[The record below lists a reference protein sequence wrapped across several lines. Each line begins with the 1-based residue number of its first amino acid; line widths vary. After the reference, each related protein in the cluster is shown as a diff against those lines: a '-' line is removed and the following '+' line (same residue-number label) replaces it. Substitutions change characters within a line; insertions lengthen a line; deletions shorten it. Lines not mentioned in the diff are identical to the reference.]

1 MIFGVIEGLKQWRS
15 VSQFQ
20 MCSRYSRTHWLTS
33 AGSGFDAAGSMLEKY
48 PVRLVCTSTSFVS
61 CKVALF
67 AHFETCLSRAPALP
81 KKKKTFSDRLTGSI
95 FTTGW
100 RRFGFTVFPW
110 LWLYRW
116 SVPSAFSMNFVVD
129 HLIFLVLSLISCL
142 QTAIK
147 VDF

>member
-81 KKKKTFSDRLTGSI
+81 KKKKNFQRSPDRINFHDWLTAFRLHS
-95 FTTGW
+95 
-100 RRFGFTVFPW
+100 FP
-110 LWLYRW
+110 LTLI
-116 SVPSAFSMNFVVD
+116 VQVVGAVCFFHELCGRPPD
-129 HLIFLVLSLISCL
+129 FLSFKFDILPPNG
-142 QTAIK
+142 
-147 VDF
+147 D